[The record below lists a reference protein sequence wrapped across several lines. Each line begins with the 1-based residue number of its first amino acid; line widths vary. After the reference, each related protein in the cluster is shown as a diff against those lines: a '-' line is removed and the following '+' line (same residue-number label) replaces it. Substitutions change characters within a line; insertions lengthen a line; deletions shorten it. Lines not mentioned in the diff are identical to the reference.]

1 MAIGLDP
8 VVHKRDRALLDAIV
22 PGLSQVA
29 VAPPAVTDEQLRA
42 EYARF
47 VKLGPTEYEVRH
59 VLLQTREQAQSALDR
74 IKGGEPFEA
83 VAKAVS
89 ADTGSRER
97 GGNLGWSLPG
107 HFVEPFAEAMKGLA
121 PGGLVEQPVLT
132 RFGWHVLEVT
142 RVRPR
147 VVPPYDHV
155 KDRIRETLQRRGT
168 RAS

>member
-1 MAIGLDP
+1 M
-8 VVHKRDRALLDAIV
+8 
-22 PGLSQVA
+22 
-29 VAPPAVTDEQLRA
+29 
-42 EYARF
+42 
-47 VKLGPTEYEVRH
+47 RH

-97 GGNLGWSLPG
+97 GGDLGWSLPG

-147 VVPPYDHV
+147 VVPPYDQV
-155 KDRIRETLQRRGT
+155 KDRIRETLQRLCVHPT
-168 RAS
+168 RRRLQSLAQLRRQVPQHAIPRRMSNPMRFDRRRYDASPH

>member
-1 MAIGLDP
+1 VAIGLDP

-42 EYARF
+42 EYDRF

-83 VAKAVS
+83 VARAVS

-97 GGNLGWSLPG
+97 GGDLGWSLHG

-121 PGGLVEQPVLT
+121 PGGLVVAHLVGYEL
-132 RFGWHVLEVT
+132 
-142 RVRPR
+142 PR
-147 VVPPYDHV
+147 VGPLLLIPVIGVVVYYLMWKHV
-155 KDRIRETLQRRGT
+155 VARLNAIIGIG
-168 RAS
+168 